1 MKYNRLILI
10 TRSGALI
17 YAALGLLMTLAT
29 LITGIM
35 SLNDYLKNGSY
46 EFIHIPILGLVIVLI
61 FIYFYRDLI
70 RDILKKDIK
79 EYTGKIGK
87 LVGKR
92 DERVR
97 ALVSVTISIEGK
109 YVTEEGEVERKPRF
123 ICNYEPYFDVLESLK
138 GKDVVISFL
147 PKSRLIID
155 MTYLDGTPVVE
166 DGQLSFEGKIMVGR
180 GVLGVAIFLPILQYF
195 TILLEA
201 FWMKSSEIMEI
212 TIVFGLLLLASVV
225 IGILFYLNAGTM
237 KQFVLLWRLWL
248 VFGVTIGIIVNILVG
263 IIIFNPDI
271 NSHFINRYLLIDE
284 IDNGIFILKLI
295 FYVVLMINGTTLIYL
310 KNFPHNPKYMD
321 AFKTYINTRWRRW

>member
-1 MKYNRLILI
+1 MVHLAISLLSFLIFLFFI
-10 TRSGALI
+10 AIGINDYFSIGDKEKI
-17 YAALGLLMTLAT
+17 YIGLLS
-29 LITGIM
+29 LIPSLGI
-35 SLNDYLKNGSY
+35 G
-46 EFIHIPILGLVIVLI
+46 IPILRAFG
-61 FIYFYRDLI
+61 Y
-70 RDILKKDIK
+70 DIIQKNVKTYK
-79 EYTGKIGK
+79 GKIGK
-87 LVGKR
+87 LVGER

-166 DGQLSFEGKIMVGR
+166 DGQLSFAAKIELGR

-237 KQFVLLWRLWL
+237 KRFVLLWRLWL

-321 AFKTYINTRWRRW
+321 AFKTYINSRWRRW

>member
-109 YVTEEGEVERKPRF
+109 HVTEEGEVERKPRF

-147 PKSRLIID
+147 PGTRMIID

-166 DGQLSFEGKIMVGR
+166 DGQLSFEGKIAVGR
-180 GVLGVAIFLPILQYF
+180 GVWGVTLFPPILQYV

-201 FWMKSSEIMEI
+201 FTMKSSESMEMRI
-212 TIVFGLLLLASVV
+212 LFSLLLLASVV

-237 KQFVLLWRLWL
+237 KRFVLLWRLWL

-263 IIIFNPDI
+263 LILFNPDI
-271 NSHFINRYLLIDE
+271 NSFFINRYLLIDD
-284 IDNGIFILKLI
+284 IDDGIVSLELILYAGI
-295 FYVVLMINGTTLIYL
+295 VMNAITLIYL

-321 AFKTYINTRWRRW
+321 AFKTYINSRWRKW